1 MQLRARGNAT
11 ISPARDIKREKA
23 KEEDA
28 EFFIQRIES
37 VNRKFYLVDNLVPEL
52 KKKKNSTIDGK
63 ERQHA
68 KSFAIKVAY
77 DDVYVKFSRILS
89 AIYLLNNYDIN
100 KLIS

>member
-52 KKKKNSTIDGK
+52 KKKKELYDRR
-63 ERQHA
+63 ERTTA
-68 KSFAIKVAY
+68 REVIC
-77 DDVYVKFSRILS
+77 D
-89 AIYLLNNYDIN
+89 
-100 KLIS
+100 

>member
-1 MQLRARGNAT
+1 MQLRARGSAT
-11 ISPARDIKREKA
+11 ISPARDIKREKE
-23 KEEDA
+23 KEEEDA

-68 KSFAIKVAY
+68 KSFTIKVAY

-89 AIYLLNNYDIN
+89 AIYLLNKDR
-100 KLIS
+100 KSVV